1 VIAFHFSLPSGF
13 DPRFLSFVDI
23 DDYNKES
30 HSIRLARGSFT
41 TYITRMRDRL
51 LKTRM
56 MKSSKSILLLGPRQV
71 GKSTLCRELSPL
83 RIINLADE
91 QVYLSHAKD
100 AGLLK
105 KELRASK
112 SAGLIVIDEIQ
123 RLPSLL
129 NTIQSVVDDPSNSF
143 RFILTGSS
151 ARKLKS
157 GGANLLPGRVILEY
171 MDPFTYSEVKDAFNL
186 DRAMQ
191 VGMLPG
197 IYLDR
202 EDSIATLDS
211 YAEVYLR
218 EEIRAEALVRN
229 LGDYARFL
237 DIMAVLSGQWLNYS
251 KISSE
256 TEIPKETV
264 RRYTTLLEDTL
275 LIFRL
280 PAFVPR
286 RKITR
291 RVTQRDKY
299 LFFDIGVRNAILGL
313 HRRPITLDQKGSAF
327 EQWLTLQ
334 IIYINRV
341 LRKDWRLSSY
351 RTEGGAEVDLVI
363 ERADDILGIE
373 IKSGRNASSVDSRGL
388 FSLAETI
395 GRYKPVNKWI
405 IYTGSQRQ
413 LLENG
418 VLVIPYAEALE
429 TLETS

>member
-1 VIAFHFSLPSGF
+1 MKDRMLSDRISG
-13 DPRFLSFVDI
+13 SGK
-23 DDYNKES
+23 N
-30 HSIRLARGSFT
+30 
-41 TYITRMRDRL
+41 
-51 LKTRM
+51 
-56 MKSSKSILLLGPRQV
+56 ILLLGPRQV
-71 GKSTLCRELSPL
+71 GKSTLCRELSPI
-83 RIINLADE
+83 RIIDLADE
-91 QVYLSHAKD
+91 HAYLSYAKD

-105 KELRASK
+105 KELNAIES
-112 SAGLIVIDEIQ
+112 SGLIVIDEIQ

-129 NTIQSVVDDPSNSF
+129 NTVQSIVDDPANSF

-151 ARKLKS
+151 ARKLKR

-171 MDPFTYSEVKDAFNL
+171 MDPFTYSEIKNAFKL
-186 DRAMQ
+186 DRALQ
-191 VGMLPG
+191 IGMLPG

-211 YAEVYLR
+211 YVEVYLR
-218 EEIRAEALVRN
+218 EEIRSEALVRN

-237 DIMAVLSGQWLNYS
+237 DMTAILSGQWLNYS

-256 TEIPKETV
+256 TEIPKETI

-280 PAFVPR
+280 PAFAPR

-291 RVTQRDKY
+291 RIAQRDKF
-299 LFFDIGVRNAILGL
+299 LFFDIGVRNAILGI

-334 IIYINRV
+334 IIYINRA

-363 ERADDILGIE
+363 ERDEDILGIE
-373 IKSGRNASSVDSRGL
+373 IKSGRNVSPADCRGL
-388 FSLAETI
+388 FSLAETV
-395 GRYKPVNKWI
+395 GGYKPVNSWI
-405 IYTGSQRQ
+405 IYTGSRRQ
-413 LLENG
+413 VLENG
-418 VLVIPYAEALE
+418 VQVLPYAEALE
-429 TLETS
+429 ELEG

>member
-1 VIAFHFSLPSGF
+1 MQ
-13 DPRFLSFVDI
+13 D
-23 DDYNKES
+23 
-30 HSIRLARGSFT
+30 
-41 TYITRMRDRL
+41 RMLTKRIGD
-51 LKTRM
+51 
-56 MKSSKSILLLGPRQV
+56 SDKSILLLGPRQV
-71 GKSTLCRELSPL
+71 GKSTLCRTLCP
-83 RIINLADE
+83 IYIVDLADE
-91 QVYLSHAKD
+91 QIYLSYAKD

-105 KELRASK
+105 KELNAIEPS
-112 SAGLIVIDEIQ
+112 GLIVIDEIQ

-129 NTIQSVVDDPSNSF
+129 NTVQSVIDDPSNQF

-151 ARKLKS
+151 ARKLKR
-157 GGANLLPGRVILEY
+157 GGANLLPGRIILEY
-171 MDPFTYSEVKDAFNL
+171 MDPFTYSEVKHIFKL

-197 IYLDR
+197 IYLDTK
-202 EDSIATLDS
+202 DSIATLDS
-211 YAEVYLR
+211 YVEVYLR
-218 EEIRAEALVRN
+218 EEIRAEALVQN

-280 PAFVPR
+280 PAFLPR

-291 RVTQRDKY
+291 RIAQRDKF
-299 LFFDIGVRNAILGL
+299 LFFDIGVRNAILGI
-313 HRRPITLDQKGSAF
+313 HRRPITLEQKGSTF

-341 LRKDWRLSSY
+341 LRKDWRLSCY

-373 IKSGRNASSVDSRGL
+373 IKSGRNVSPVDCRGL
-388 FSLAETI
+388 FSLAETV

-405 IYTGSQRQ
+405 IYTGSRRQ
-413 LLENG
+413 LMENR
-418 VLVIPYAEALE
+418 VHVFPYTEAIEALE
-429 TLETS
+429 ASY

>member
-1 VIAFHFSLPSGF
+1 MQ
-13 DPRFLSFVDI
+13 DR
-23 DDYNKES
+23 
-30 HSIRLARGSFT
+30 RLRRRIGGS
-41 TYITRMRDRL
+41 D
-51 LKTRM
+51 
-56 MKSSKSILLLGPRQV
+56 KSILLLGPRQV
-71 GKSTLCRELSPL
+71 GKSTLCRTLKPL
-83 RIINLADE
+83 HIVDLADE
-91 QVYLSHAKD
+91 RIYLSYAKD

-105 KELRASK
+105 KELNAIEPS
-112 SAGLIVIDEIQ
+112 GLIVIDEIQ

-129 NTIQSVVDDPSNSF
+129 NTVQSVIDDPSNQF

-151 ARKLKS
+151 ARKLKR
-157 GGANLLPGRVILEY
+157 GGANLLPGRIILEY
-171 MDPFTYSEVKDAFNL
+171 MDPFTYSEVKHAFKL

-197 IYLDR
+197 IYLDTK
-202 EDSIATLDS
+202 DSISTLDS
-211 YAEVYLR
+211 YVEVYLR
-218 EEIRAEALVRN
+218 EEIRAEALVQN

-256 TEIPKETV
+256 TEIPKETI

-280 PAFVPR
+280 PAFHPR
-286 RKITR
+286 RKITLR
-291 RVTQRDKY
+291 IAQRDKF
-299 LFFDIGVRNAILGL
+299 LFFDIGVRNAILGI
-313 HRRPITLDQKGSAF
+313 HRRPITLEQKGSAF

-373 IKSGRNASSVDSRGL
+373 IKSGRNVSRVDCRGL
-388 FSLAETI
+388 FSLAETV

-405 IYTGSQRQ
+405 IYTGDRRQRM
-413 LLENG
+413 ENG
-418 VLVIPYAEALE
+418 VHVLPYTEAMEALE
-429 TLETS
+429 AS

>member
-1 VIAFHFSLPSGF
+1 M
-13 DPRFLSFVDI
+13 
-23 DDYNKES
+23 Y
-30 HSIRLARGSFT
+30 FT
-41 TYITRMRDRL
+41 HMQDRL
-51 LKTRM
+51 LRKRIDD
-56 MKSSKSILLLGPRQV
+56 SGKSILLLGPRQV
-71 GKSTLCRELSPL
+71 GKSTLCRSLCPL
-83 RIINLADE
+83 HIVDLADE
-91 QVYLSHAKD
+91 RIYLSYAKD

-105 KELRASK
+105 KELNAIEPS
-112 SAGLIVIDEIQ
+112 GLIVIDEIQ

-129 NTIQSVVDDPSNSF
+129 NTVQSVIDDPSSQF

-151 ARKLKS
+151 ARKLKR

-171 MDPFTYSEVKDAFNL
+171 MDPFTYSEVKHAFKL

-197 IYLDR
+197 IYLDPK
-202 EDSIATLDS
+202 DSIATLDS
-211 YAEVYLR
+211 YVEVYLR
-218 EEIRAEALVRN
+218 EEIRAEALVQN

-264 RRYTTLLEDTL
+264 RRYATLLEDTL

-291 RVTQRDKY
+291 RIAQRDKF
-299 LFFDIGVRNAILGL
+299 LFFDIGVRNAILGI
-313 HRRPITLDQKGSAF
+313 HHRPITLEQKGSTF
-327 EQWLTLQ
+327 EQWLMLQ

-341 LRKDWRLSSY
+341 LRKDWRLSCY

-373 IKSGRNASSVDSRGL
+373 IKSGRNVSPIDCRGL
-388 FSLAETI
+388 FSLAETV

-405 IYTGSQRQ
+405 IYTGSRRQ
-413 LLENG
+413 LMENG
-418 VLVIPYAEALE
+418 VHVLPYTEAIEDLE
-429 TLETS
+429 AS